1 MDFYRHS
8 EALEAVTWSPK
19 VFSSFLELMDEGK
32 VIEILT
38 NYGME
43 AVKSLFN
50 HTNKPIS
57 LDMRIKYAFE
67 GVAKWTGHSDFFNH
81 YIDNEICVNLVMDHK
96 YGIKW
101 FRILASFHTNILVK
115 LLNCPV
121 DSKITPSTVV
131 PRLSNRRY

>member
-1 MDFYRHS
+1 
-8 EALEAVTWSPK
+8 
-19 VFSSFLELMDEGK
+19 MDEGK

-67 GVAKWTGHSDFFNH
+67 GVAKWTGHSASL
-81 YIDNEICVNLVMDHK
+81 II
-96 YGIKW
+96 
-101 FRILASFHTNILVK
+101 ILIM
-115 LLNCPV
+115 
-121 DSKITPSTVV
+121 
-131 PRLSNRRY
+131 RYA